1 MCHSRKQNPAA
12 VSGGSPAGQSA
23 GTVRLSHTAWLTG
36 MLFLLFAGLFW
47 LGYISGGFSRNTVSA
62 GWENSSFHSAD
73 CGRVNES
80 SQFFR
85 FQFSRFLQKLRKT
98 STAERIVFSRSG
110 STEAAWL
117 PDNGSF
123 AGFTAFFQ
131 YGLSRAAASSSLHIL
146 LKSAL
151 PVRAGPVC

>member
-1 MCHSRKQNPAA
+1 MLYSVEQNPAA
-12 VSGGSPAGQSA
+12 VSGGSPEGQSA
-23 GTVRLSHTAWLTG
+23 GRGRLPLAAVLSG

-47 LGYISGGFSRNTVSA
+47 LGYTSGGIFPNAVSA
-62 GWENSSFHSAD
+62 GLKNARVHTAD
-73 CGRVNES
+73 CGRVSES
-80 SQFFR
+80 GQFFR

-98 STAERIVFSRSG
+98 SSSERIVFSGNGNLETASMPDSG
-110 STEAAWL
+110 ASV
-117 PDNGSF
+117 
-123 AGFTAFFQ
+123 GFTAFFR

>member
-1 MCHSRKQNPAA
+1 MCHLRKQNPAA

-47 LGYISGGFSRNTVSA
+47 LGYLSGGFSRNTVSA

-98 STAERIVFSRSG
+98 STAERIVFPE
-110 STEAAWL
+110 TEAPKPPGCRTPDLL
-117 PDNGSF
+117 PG
-123 AGFTAFFQ
+123 
-131 YGLSRAAASSSLHIL
+131 SLHF
-146 LKSAL
+146 S
-151 PVRAGPVC
+151 GMG

>member
-1 MCHSRKQNPAA
+1 
-12 VSGGSPAGQSA
+12 
-23 GTVRLSHTAWLTG
+23 

-47 LGYISGGFSRNTVSA
+47 LGYISGGFSRNTVSSGLDNA
-62 GWENSSFHSAD
+62 SLHTAD

-80 SQFFR
+80 SQFLR

-98 STAERIVFSRSG
+98 STAERDAFPRSG
-110 STEAAWL
+110 SMEAAWL
-117 PDNGSF
+117 PDNG
-123 AGFTAFFQ
+123 AFSGCTVFFR

-146 LKSAL
+146 LKTAL